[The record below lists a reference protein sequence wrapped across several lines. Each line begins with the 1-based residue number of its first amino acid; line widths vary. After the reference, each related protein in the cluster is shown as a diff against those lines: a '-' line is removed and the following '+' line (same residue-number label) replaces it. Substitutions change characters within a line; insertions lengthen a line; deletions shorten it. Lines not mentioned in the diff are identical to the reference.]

1 MLGTSAEIPSAD
13 GKVRIKIEPGTQSGA
28 ILRVRGKG
36 VPDING
42 YGRGD
47 LLVFIQ
53 AWTPTKLDRS
63 EKEMFEKLRNSD
75 NFAPKPSKMDRNFF
89 DRLKKMFS

>member
-1 MLGTSAEIPSAD
+1 M
-13 GKVRIKIEPGTQSGA
+13 RIKVDAGTQSGA

-47 LLVFIQ
+47 LLVYVQ
-53 AWTPTKLDRS
+53 AWTPKKLDRE
-63 EKEMFEKLRNSD
+63 EKEMLEKLRKSD
-75 NFAPKPSKMDRNFF
+75 NFAPQPTKMDRNFF
-89 DRLKKMFS
+89 ERLKKMFS